1 MDNSDS
7 DYEDQTDTIDN
18 FDENEI
24 DGITDEEDKEIIEK
38 NEEDTDDDEFEE
50 LITSKRIIIPKKNRI
65 SRPILTKY
73 EKTRLLSIRI
83 HQLNQGALAMV
94 DTNNCKN
101 SIEIANKELYEKKI
115 PLTVQRPLGNNK
127 FEEFK
132 ISELT
137 IL

>member
-1 MDNSDS
+1 
-7 DYEDQTDTIDN
+7 
-18 FDENEI
+18 
-24 DGITDEEDKEIIEK
+24 
-38 NEEDTDDDEFEE
+38 
-50 LITSKRIIIPKKNRI
+50 
-65 SRPILTKY
+65 
-73 EKTRLLSIRI
+73 
-83 HQLNQGALAMV
+83 MV
-94 DTNNCKN
+94 DTGNCKN